1 MSRETIHCTVIF
13 ADVAGSTALYD
24 AHGNAK
30 AKAAIEDSINRMAEI
45 SRRHGGVVIK
55 IIGDEIMC
63 RFNAATECVRA
74 ACEIQEAMRIPSGP
88 DKFLLSVRIGLHAG
102 EAILENSDVFGDAV
116 NIAARMAGIAKATQI
131 ITTEE
136 TFNQLSPDLQKI
148 SREFDITELK
158 GKQKKFAIYDIMWDE
173 EDVTRMASTLSH
185 AVQDIKLTINYK
197 GEDRVLT
204 QNSIPVVLGRG
215 SMADITI
222 DAPHASRNHFKVE
235 YNRGKF
241 VLTDQSTNGTYVKLA
256 DGKEVYLRRERLP
269 LSSTGAICLGE
280 KVDESNPLII
290 RFSVS

>member
-1 MSRETIHCTVIF
+1 MSRETIHCTVMF

-63 RFNAATECVRA
+63 RFSTATECVRA
-74 ACEIQEAMRIPSGP
+74 ACEIQEAMRTPSGP
-88 DKFLLSVRIGLHAG
+88 DKFSLSVRIGLHAG
-102 EAILENSDVFGDAV
+102 EAILENSDVFGDVV
-116 NIAARMAGIAKATQI
+116 NVAARMAGIAKAAQI

-136 TFNQLSPDLQKI
+136 TYNQLSPDLQEI
-148 SREFDITELK
+148 SREFDITALK
-158 GKQKKFAIYDIMWDE
+158 GKQKKYAIYDIMWDE
-173 EDVTRMASTLSH
+173 EDVTRMAFTLSH
-185 AVQDIKLTINYK
+185 AVNNTELTINYK

-204 QNSIPVVLGRG
+204 QNKLPVVLGRG

-222 DAPHASRNHFKVE
+222 DAPHASRNHVKVE

-256 DGKEVYLRRERLP
+256 DGKEVYLRREELP

-280 KVDESNPLII
+280 KVDESNPQVIH
-290 RFSVS
+290 FSVS